1 MGNFFTKKSNATDS
15 LLFNQPNTTGS
26 SSVSFSRVL
35 LITIVVI
42 ILYLIYKYYRT
53 NSKSKTLVRSHNAK
67 DQISISDGSLPRN
80 RSTDYTYSIWYY
92 IDNWNYKIGQD
103 KILFGRVTNNKKPS
117 PVVMFAPNNNDL
129 LIKLDIY
136 PNKKNTE
143 SKIFTCNV
151 TNVPLQKW
159 TNVIISI
166 ENRALDVYLDG
177 KLVKTCIMPGV
188 PKVSSSNILLTPNGG
203 FSGYTNLF
211 EYFAY
216 PVNPTR
222 AYSIYKSGLRP
233 SFNLG
238 LDRYKFKMSFLK
250 DNTEIRSL
258 EI

>member
-1 MGNFFTKKSNATDS
+1 MGNFFTKKSNPTDD
-15 LLFNQPNTTGS
+15 LLSGVTPTTGS
-26 SSVSFSRVL
+26 SKVSFTRIL
-35 LITIVVI
+35 LITIIVI
-42 ILYLIYKYYRT
+42 ILYLIYKYYKT
-53 NSKSKTLVRSHNAK
+53 NTKYKTLVRSHNAK
-67 DQISISDGSLPRN
+67 QQISIGDSSLPYN

-92 IDNWNYKIGQD
+92 VDNWNYKIGEE
-103 KILFGRVTNNKKPS
+103 KVLFGRVTEDNKPS
-117 PVVMFAPNNNDL
+117 PMVTFAPNQNDIL
-129 LIKLDIY
+129 VKLAIY
-136 PNKKNTE
+136 PSKKNKQ
-143 SKIFTCNV
+143 SKIFTCRVN
-151 TNVPLQKW
+151 NVPLQKW
-159 TNVIISI
+159 TNLIVSI

-216 PVNPTR
+216 PVNPKR
-222 AYSIYKSGLRP
+222 AYDIYRAGLRP

-250 DNTEIRSL
+250 DNTEIKSL